1 MATGF
6 INSGI
11 TGIQVAQ
18 LGLATAS
25 HNISNAST
33 PGYNR
38 QRIVQAS
45 NLSLLTGAGF
55 VGQGASVSTIERM
68 YNSFLNSQVNT
79 SQSQVSELE
88 SYYTQIGQIDN
99 MLADPNSG
107 LSPAL
112 QEFFKGVQQV
122 AANPSLLSSR
132 QAMISSGQTLA
143 ARFHGLEERL
153 NQMYESVNG
162 QISTSVTNINA
173 YATQIGNLNQQIII
187 AQSSISQPAND
198 LLDQRDQL
206 VSELNKLVK
215 VSTSTN
221 TDGSYNVFVGTGQ
234 QLVVGTQV
242 STMTVTPSSADPTR
256 FAVGLQTAGGS
267 QELPEYLINGG
278 SLGGLVRFRSES
290 LDRVANDL
298 GRNAASLALTF
309 NAQSALGQD
318 LSGNISGDA
327 SFVGDFFNVPTP
339 KVVANSLNATGNPTV
354 SVAFTTPVPFNGNF
368 YTDLTSSDY
377 RLTSDG
383 TNLTLTRLA
392 DNKTWPT
399 SPATAATIADINTL
413 LAADSQGIVL
423 SDDVIS
429 ASTVYTSGASYLIQ
443 PTRDAARNISVNA
456 MVAADAR
463 LIAAASPI
471 RTQAFATNTGAA
483 TISSASVVAGYTAP
497 ASQITLN
504 YSDTLGELTG
514 LFPGSPLT
522 YVSGSTITIAGVSF
536 VISGAPKDGDTF
548 SIEKNTSGVTDGRNA
563 LALGQLQ
570 TQNTMSGK
578 TATYQSAYA
587 QLVSDN
593 GNKTREVKV
602 TGAAQQALLDQSSA
616 ARDSLSGVNLDEEA
630 ANLIKYQQAYQAS
643 AKILSIASTLFD
655 TLLAIQ

>member
-11 TGIQVAQ
+11 SGIQVAQ

-25 HNISNAST
+25 HNIANAST
-33 PGYNR
+33 AGYNR

-45 NLSLLTGAGF
+45 NVALLTGAGF
-55 VGQGASVSTIERM
+55 VGQGANVSTIERM

-79 SQSQVSELE
+79 SQTKVSELDT
-88 SYYTQIGQIDN
+88 YYTQISQIDN
-99 MLADPNSG
+99 MLADPSAG

-112 QEFFKGVQQV
+112 QDFFKGVQQV
-122 AANPSLLSSR
+122 AANPSQLSSR
-132 QAMISSGQTLA
+132 QAMISA
-143 ARFHGLEERL
+143 AQALTSRFQGLEERL
-153 NQMYESVNG
+153 SQMYESING
-162 QISTSVTNINA
+162 QITSSVANINS
-173 YATQIGNLNQQIII
+173 YASQIGDLNQQIII

-206 VSELNKLVK
+206 VAELNKLVK

-221 TDGSYNVFVGTGQ
+221 TDGSYNVFIGTGQ

-242 STMTVTPSSADPTR
+242 SKMTSAPSSADPTR
-256 FAVGLQTAGGS
+256 FTVGLQTPGGN

-278 SLGGLVRFRSES
+278 SLGGMLRFRSES

-298 GRNAASLALTF
+298 GRNATSLALTF
-309 NAQSALGQD
+309 NAQNARGQD
-318 LSGNISGDA
+318 LSGNIAGDA
-327 SFVGDFFNVPTP
+327 NFVGDFFNVPTP
-339 KVVANSLNATGNPTV
+339 KVVANTSNAVGNPIV
-354 SVAFTTPVPFNGNF
+354 SVAYTTPLPFNGNF
-368 YTDLTSSDY
+368 YTDLTNSDY
-377 RLTSDG
+377 RLSSDG
-383 TNLTLTRLA
+383 TNLTLTRLS
-392 DNKTWPT
+392 DNKTWPV
-399 SPATAATIADINTL
+399 SPATATTIADINTAL
-413 LAADSQGIVL
+413 GADPQGFSL
-423 SDDVIS
+423 SDNGS
-429 ASTVYTSGASYLIQ
+429 AYTNGDSYLIQ

-456 MVAADAR
+456 VVAADAR

-471 RTQAFATNTGAA
+471 RAQAFSTNTGAA
-483 TISSASVVAGYTAP
+483 TISAVSVSAGYTVP

-522 YVSGSTITIAGVSF
+522 YVSGSTITISGVSF

-548 SIEKNTSGVTDGRNA
+548 SIEKNTNGVTDGRNA
-563 LALGQLQ
+563 LALGLLQ

-578 TATYQSAYA
+578 TASYQSAYA

-616 ARDSLSGVNLDEEA
+616 SRESLSGVNLDEEA

-655 TLLAIQ
+655 TLLALR